1 MAGSLLTHRNLT
13 DELIRLSTL
22 VVTYVKI
29 SSDAGFNDNYAALEE
44 FAKEYFAIVEKLRLT
59 NANTIKTNYPAV
71 DLLDDASKVAIQVTT
86 SATAKKIS
94 ETLAKWVK
102 LNKGD
107 YRLIVVGVTS
117 KVNSK
122 NATVYT
128 LSDLVTKA
136 KSLDLKDLQQLVKAF
151 SERLHPNTYSLTTDA
166 ACINNL
172 VDFLDRGALRDL
184 QDREGDYQRMYASL
198 EQVKRYILSG
208 STDHY
213 PVSIKPLSMYDYN
226 TKKTLRDIEYRI
238 TDILGICD
246 RHRTI
251 SGDLVL
257 TQNEFDQ
264 IDKLKMEILD
274 LVEILKKVK
283 P

>member
-1 MAGSLLTHRNLT
+1 MAGSLLTHKNLT

-29 SSDAGFNDNYAALEE
+29 SSDAGFSDNYAALEE
-44 FAKEYFAIVEKLRLT
+44 FAKEYFAIVENLRLT

-71 DLLDDASKVAIQVTT
+71 DLLDDSSKVAIQVTA
-86 SATAKKIS
+86 SATRRKIS

-107 YRLIVVGVTS
+107 YRLIVVGVTA

-136 KSLDLKDLQQLVKAF
+136 KNLDLKNLQQLVKAF
-151 SERLHPNTYSLTTDA
+151 RERLHPNTYSLTTDA

-198 EQVKRYILSG
+198 EQVKRYILFG
-208 STDHY
+208 TTDHY
-213 PVSIKPLSMYDYN
+213 PVSIKPLAMYDYN

-238 TDILGICD
+238 TNILSICD

-264 IDKLKMEILD
+264 IDKLKMEIFD
-274 LVEILKKVK
+274 LVEILKNVK